1 MFSCYYCNF
10 CKNRKTTGPFT
21 QIPNPK
27 SVLILPKKKKKNR
40 AAHQYHLHL
49 SSVAAGRQPS
59 PLRRPLSPASSV
71 IGAHHRCVPVKLLLP
86 PSPAFTTVVAFSA
99 PAFSRRGPTS
109 FQISALKPEE
119 EAASV
124 AKAQKLRALQTQF
137 FSFHHNKIYT
147 KEAVELSAKLL
158 EINPESYTP
167 WNYRKLAV
175 EHYLSQPDCN
185 PDSIK
190 SVLDDELR
198 VVENALRQNFKSYGA
213 WHHRKWVISKG
224 HSSIDNELRL
234 LDKFQKADS
243 RNFHAW
249 NYRRFVAESMKRS
262 EQDELKYTED
272 MIYKNFSNYSA
283 WHNRSVL
290 LSALFEKKA
299 EGFLSK
305 EKVLP
310 EEYEF
315 IHQAI
320 FTDPDDQSGWFY
332 HLWLLD
338 QTVTTD
344 SPLLA
349 SSWPAHGYD
358 VLLVEERC
366 YNVTVECGFNK
377 NEDLLWK
384 PLSASNSQTARVWVA
399 HLKIPSSDLHSTVE
413 VSVGHS
419 KGIIS
424 TRGFE
429 YSHPSMFSFKVHVQP
444 MERDFSQ
451 VSVAESISL
460 REENFMIY
468 GTQSEESIINSFNQ
482 LSIKNGHES
491 TASNWRS
498 EALAKEIECFRELK
512 IGKLTLARLLMACDV
527 MSYPFAN
534 KLVHSEE
541 VLELYSDLMK
551 LDPTHYQYY
560 KDEHS
565 MVLLQKVTSSKESL
579 LQHCFQYKDSVSS
592 AICGPICLRLNNL
605 SLSRMG
611 AFEKLLWV
619 QMLDLSDNELQ
630 SIEGLE
636 AMQLISCLSLRN
648 NKLRSLTALEPLRKL
663 KLLRVLDISYNEI
676 GDHSIDTT
684 RYLCSSPL
692 SHSVGSESNKDETV
706 TSDVALI
713 DNWEAFYI
721 FKDFNL
727 NQLDIVGNTIAD
739 EKFKSVL
746 VKIVPKLKQLDG
758 KLLG

>member
-1 MFSCYYCNF
+1 MHGRP
-10 CKNRKTTGPFT
+10 RK
-21 QIPNPK
+21 
-27 SVLILPKKKKKNR
+27 
-40 AAHQYHLHL
+40 
-49 SSVAAGRQPS
+49 
-59 PLRRPLSPASSV
+59 
-71 IGAHHRCVPVKLLLP
+71 
-86 PSPAFTTVVAFSA
+86 A
-99 PAFSRRGPTS
+99 P
-109 FQISALKPEE
+109 KPED
-119 EAASV
+119 EAAS
-124 AKAQKLRALQTQF
+124 
-137 FSFHHNKIYT
+137 
-147 KEAVELSAKLL
+147 
-158 EINPESYTP
+158 
-167 WNYRKLAV
+167 
-175 EHYLSQPDCN
+175 
-185 PDSIK
+185 
-190 SVLDDELR
+190 
-198 VVENALRQNFKSYGA
+198 
-213 WHHRKWVISKG
+213 
-224 HSSIDNELRL
+224 
-234 LDKFQKADS
+234 
-243 RNFHAW
+243 
-249 NYRRFVAESMKRS
+249 FVAESMKRS
-262 EQDELKYTED
+262 DQDELKYTED
-272 MIYKNFSNYSA
+272 LIYTNFSNYSA

-299 EGFLSK
+299 EGFLLK

-338 QTVTTD
+338 QTVRTD

-349 SSWPAHGYD
+349 SSWPGHGSD
-358 VLLVEERC
+358 VLLVGDRC
-366 YNVTVECGFNK
+366 YNGSGFSPFSALHSDSGSFPIVLYFNQPVGGVNSSTVTVECGFNK

-399 HLKIPSSDLHSTVE
+399 HLKVPSSDLHSTVE

-419 KGIIS
+419 KGIMS

-444 MERDFSQ
+444 MQRDSSQ
-451 VSVAESISL
+451 VSVAETISL
-460 REENFMIY
+460 REENFKVY
-468 GTQSEESIINSFNQ
+468 GTQWGESIIDSFDQ
-482 LSIKNGHES
+482 LIIKNGHET
-491 TASNWRS
+491 TASNWRF
-498 EALAKEIECFRELK
+498 EALAKEIECFRELLLLVDCK
-512 IGKLTLARLLMACDV
+512 IGKLTLARLLKAYDA
-527 MSYPFAN
+527 MSHPFTN
-534 KLVHSEE
+534 QLVHSEE

-551 LDPTHYQYY
+551 LDPTHYQFY

-565 MVLLQKVTSSKESL
+565 IVLLQKVTSSKESL

-592 AICGPICLRLNNL
+592 AICRPICLRLNNL

-619 QMLDLSDNELQ
+619 QMLDLSHNELQ

-636 AMQLISCLSLRN
+636 AVQLLSCLSLRN

-663 KLLRVLDISYNEI
+663 KSLRILDISYNQI

-684 RYLCSSPL
+684 RYVCSSPL
-692 SHSVGSESNKDETV
+692 SHSVGSELNRDETV

-713 DNWEAFYI
+713 NNWEAFYI

-746 VKIVPKLKQLDG
+746 VKIMPKLKQLDG
-758 KLLG
+758 KLLD

>member
-1 MFSCYYCNF
+1 MHGRP
-10 CKNRKTTGPFT
+10 RK
-21 QIPNPK
+21 
-27 SVLILPKKKKKNR
+27 
-40 AAHQYHLHL
+40 
-49 SSVAAGRQPS
+49 
-59 PLRRPLSPASSV
+59 
-71 IGAHHRCVPVKLLLP
+71 
-86 PSPAFTTVVAFSA
+86 
-99 PAFSRRGPTS
+99 
-109 FQISALKPEE
+109 ALKPEE

-124 AKAQKLRALQTQF
+124 AKAQ
-137 FSFHHNKIYT
+137 NYT

-158 EINPESYTP
+158 EINPESYTA

-175 EHYLSQPDCN
+175 EHYLNLPDCN

-213 WHHRKWVISKG
+213 WHHRKWVLSKG
-224 HSSIDNELRL
+224 NSSIDNELRL

-249 NYRRFVAESMKRS
+249 NYRRFIAESMKRS
-262 EQDELKYTED
+262 KQDELKYTED
-272 MIYKNFSNYSA
+272 MIYTNFSNYSA

-349 SSWPAHGYD
+349 SSWPGHGSD
-358 VLLVEERC
+358 VLLVGDRR
-366 YNVTVECGFNK
+366 YNGSAFSPFSALHSDSGSFPIVLYFNQPVGGVNSSTVTVECGFNK

-399 HLKIPSSDLHSTVE
+399 HLKVPSSDLHSTVE
-413 VSVGHS
+413 VSVGHT

-429 YSHPSMFSFKVHVQP
+429 YSHPSMLSFKVHVQP
-444 MERDFSQ
+444 MERDSSQ

-460 REENFMIY
+460 REENFKVY
-468 GTQSEESIINSFNQ
+468 GKQSEESIIDSFDQ
-482 LSIKNGHES
+482 LIIKNGHET
-491 TASNWRS
+491 TASNWRF
-498 EALAKEIECFRELK
+498 EALAKEIECFRELLSLVDCK
-512 IGKLTLARLLMACDV
+512 IGKLTLARLLKAYDA

-541 VLELYSDLMK
+541 VLE
-551 LDPTHYQYY
+551 
-560 KDEHS
+560 
-565 MVLLQKVTSSKESL
+565 
-579 LQHCFQYKDSVSS
+579 
-592 AICGPICLRLNNL
+592 
-605 SLSRMG
+605 
-611 AFEKLLWV
+611 
-619 QMLDLSDNELQ
+619 
-630 SIEGLE
+630 
-636 AMQLISCLSLRN
+636 
-648 NKLRSLTALEPLRKL
+648 
-663 KLLRVLDISYNEI
+663 
-676 GDHSIDTT
+676 
-684 RYLCSSPL
+684 
-692 SHSVGSESNKDETV
+692 
-706 TSDVALI
+706 
-713 DNWEAFYI
+713 
-721 FKDFNL
+721 
-727 NQLDIVGNTIAD
+727 
-739 EKFKSVL
+739 
-746 VKIVPKLKQLDG
+746 
-758 KLLG
+758 